1 MYCKSHMYNRVEV
14 SSIYN
19 QDGFS
24 DIIEGTS
31 GLFFKMLFRG
41 AQETCRLCIGVA
53 VGKATFVVEQR
64 RFMTPGVALPSEV
77 MLSRWDLFVE
87 LKSLLLLQ
95 DKS

>member
-1 MYCKSHMYNRVEV
+1 MKEKKACVK
-14 SSIYN
+14 IYN

-24 DIIEGTS
+24 GVITGTS
-31 GLFFKMLFRG
+31 DLLFKMLFRG
-41 AQETCRLCIGVA
+41 AQDPRRLCIGVA

-64 RFMTPGVALPSEV
+64 RFMTPGVALPSDDR
-77 MLSRWDLFVE
+77 LSRWDLFVE